1 MAVLPGS
8 MEIVIRDNSK
18 QIISKAMVDI
28 PGLTVVSSK
37 GFGDITKCTGKEHL
51 SGQMAENTKDSM

>member
-8 MEIVIRDNSK
+8 MEIVIRDSSK

-51 SGQMAENTKDSM
+51 SGQMAENTRDSM